1 MRSRDLSPQWVPE
14 KMDSRRL
21 RQMQDFQKLKFSL
34 CLHLSCDQGFLL
46 LLKLS
51 SQLPRLGQRLAGIH
65 YAVWLLKRNIFSA
78 LGQDCLETNHN
89 LSSVKLLLGLGQP
102 LLQPLQFCSSVSL
115 NNGND
120 WWMVGGQ
127 EDIWY
132 QDIWFGGVFDAWI
145 FCVGIFDINRVDK
158 LQSTFHMPRHFNS
171 THSFCRI

>member
-1 MRSRDLSPQWVPE
+1 MISKNWN
-14 KMDSRRL
+14 
-21 RQMQDFQKLKFSL
+21 SL
-34 CLHLSCDQGFLL
+34 CVCTLAVMRGFSFFSNWA
-46 LLKLS
+46 LS
-51 SQLPRLGQRLAGIH
+51 SLALDNAWQASTMLSGFWRER
-65 YAVWLLKRNIFSA
+65 YFFSA

>member
-1 MRSRDLSPQWVPE
+1 MH
-14 KMDSRRL
+14 
-21 RQMQDFQKLKFSL
+21 DFQKLKFSL

-102 LLQPLQFCSSVSL
+102 LLQPFQFCSSVSL
-115 NNGND
+115 KNGND
-120 WWMVGGQ
+120 WWV
-127 EDIWY
+127 EDI
-132 QDIWFGGVFDAWI
+132 
-145 FCVGIFDINRVDK
+145 
-158 LQSTFHMPRHFNS
+158 
-171 THSFCRI
+171 